1 MRYFAFPAFV
11 LLVTNLVLR
20 LIHGPDPVPQ
30 LPRLMLWAWESPQ
43 DLRFVPPGK
52 AGIAFLA
59 QTIWLN
65 GGGVR
70 SRPRLQPLLFNPGT
84 DLVAVVRFESEGKG
98 LPPQAEVITEIAPVL
113 KIAGIRALQI
123 DFDARESE
131 HQWYAELLR
140 ELRRTIPS
148 SLPLTITALESWCE
162 ADGWINDLAVADATP
177 MLFRMG
183 PGENRS
189 PTHFAPRICGSSI
202 GVSTDE
208 LSARVPKAQR
218 IYVFHPG
225 PWTKQAYDA
234 AVVEAGRWFR

>member
-43 DLRFVPPGK
+43 DLRFIPPGK

-65 GGGVR
+65 RGRVR
-70 SRPRLQPLLFNPGT
+70 SRPRLQPLRFNPRT

-98 LPPQAEVITEIAPVL
+98 LPPQAEVIREIAPVL
-113 KIAGIRALQI
+113 KIAAIRALQI

-131 HQWYAELLR
+131 HQNR
-140 ELRRTIPS
+140 PS
-148 SLPLTITALESWCE
+148 IYCIESIRNRHGLCGRNIGTNKLNICLT
-162 ADGWINDLAVADATP
+162 
-177 MLFRMG
+177 
-183 PGENRS
+183 
-189 PTHFAPRICGSSI
+189 
-202 GVSTDE
+202 
-208 LSARVPKAQR
+208 
-218 IYVFHPG
+218 
-225 PWTKQAYDA
+225 TKQTFAMP
-234 AVVEAGRWFR
+234 R

>member
-20 LIHGPDPVPQ
+20 FIHGPDPVPQ

-65 GGGVR
+65 GERVR
-70 SRPRLQPLLFNPGT
+70 SRPRLQPLRFNPGT

-98 LPPQAEVITEIAPVL
+98 LPPQAEVIREIAPVL

-123 DFDARESE
+123 DFDAM
-131 HQWYAELLR
+131 YTGLL
-140 ELRRTIPS
+140 LIGLSLGVALANWLIAAIFTLVRTF
-148 SLPLTITALESWCE
+148 
-162 ADGWINDLAVADATP
+162 NDRYET
-177 MLFRMG
+177 
-183 PGENRS
+183 
-189 PTHFAPRICGSSI
+189 
-202 GVSTDE
+202 
-208 LSARVPKAQR
+208 
-218 IYVFHPG
+218 
-225 PWTKQAYDA
+225 
-234 AVVEAGRWFR
+234 

>member
-20 LIHGPDPVPQ
+20 LIHGPNPVPQ

-43 DLRFVPPGK
+43 DLRFIPPGK

-70 SRPRLQPLLFNPGT
+70 SRPRLQALRFNPGT

-123 DFDARESE
+123 DFDAM
-131 HQWYAELLR
+131 YTGLL
-140 ELRRTIPS
+140 LIGLSLGVALANWLIAAIFTLVRTF
-148 SLPLTITALESWCE
+148 
-162 ADGWINDLAVADATP
+162 NDRYET
-177 MLFRMG
+177 
-183 PGENRS
+183 
-189 PTHFAPRICGSSI
+189 
-202 GVSTDE
+202 
-208 LSARVPKAQR
+208 
-218 IYVFHPG
+218 
-225 PWTKQAYDA
+225 
-234 AVVEAGRWFR
+234 

>member
-1 MRYFAFPAFV
+1 MRYLAFPVFI

-20 LIHGPDPVPQ
+20 VAHGPDPVPQ

-43 DLRFVPPGK
+43 DLRFITPGK
-52 AGIAFLA
+52 AGVAFLA

-65 GGGVR
+65 EKQVR
-70 SRPRLQPLLFNPGT
+70 SRPRLQPLRFNPGT
-84 DLVAVVRFESEGKG
+84 DLVAVVRFESDGKG
-98 LPPQAEVITEIAPVL
+98 LPAQAEVIREIAPVL

-131 HQWYAELLR
+131 QQWYAGLLR
-140 ELRRTIPS
+140 ELRQSVRS

-162 ADGWINDLAVADATP
+162 VDGWISGLAVADATP

-189 PTHFAPRICGSSI
+189 PTHFPPRICGSSI
-202 GVSTDE
+202 GLSTDE
-208 LSARVPKAQR
+208 LPARVPKAQR
-218 IYVFHPG
+218 IYFFHAG
-225 PWTKQAYDA
+225 PWTKQAYD
-234 AVVEAGRWFR
+234 VVVAEAGRWFR